1 MYDLTVA
8 LNFSGPLMLP
18 LAYNHILQSAVYSL
32 LPAEDNFA
40 HRMHDTGFIHG
51 LRSYKLFCFG
61 GLSGRHT
68 VVGHR
73 ITFYNEVQFKL
84 RAVEY
89 DFLEAAAHTLAK
101 RGQMR
106 LLNTTANVES
116 ITLVLSHIQS
126 DTVHIRMIS
135 PVTVHRTDESRKTI
149 YYAPFESEFA
159 PLVDLNFRR
168 KWEAWCGLAPKAG
181 VALRPLAVTAHDKC
195 VTTFKKIYITAYF
208 GEYELHGEPDSLK
221 FLYAAGLGD
230 RNSQGFGM
238 FEVLDV

>member
-1 MYDLTVA
+1 MYDLTVK

-32 LPAEDNFA
+32 LPETESFA
-40 HRMHDTGFIHG
+40 TKMHDTGFTHG
-51 LRSYKLFCFG
+51 LHSYKLFCFG

-68 VVGHR
+68 VTGHQ

-89 DFLEAAAHTLAK
+89 DFLEAAARTLAK

-106 LLNTTANVES
+106 LLHTAANVKNM
-116 ITLVLSHIQS
+116 TLVLSHIQS

-135 PVTVHRTDESRKTI
+135 PVTVHRTDENRKTI

-159 PLVDLNFRR
+159 LLVDLNFRR
-168 KWEAWCGLAPKAG
+168 KWEAWCGLAPESG
-181 VALRPLAVTAHDKC
+181 VALRPLAVTVRDKC
-195 VTTFKKIYITAYF
+195 VTTFKKIYITGYL
-208 GEYELHGEPDSLK
+208 GEYELHGDPDSLE

-238 FEVLDV
+238 FEVLDA